1 MACIRIEQRVPRVLG
16 AGSAFLQA
24 LAAVTARNANTLVVT
39 PFDPSPSTAASI
51 TAALRLHFWVRAVNS
66 GGDGQRTDFTCRT
79 VADNLRELF
88 ERSETHVA
96 LALKGVRHFRLA
108 SGPTPL
114 PTTGYQTRLLIA
126 AAQLRYFRPHQ

>member
-1 MACIRIEQRVPRVLG
+1 MHHAISRC
-16 AGSAFLQA
+16 
-24 LAAVTARNANTLVVT
+24 
-39 PFDPSPSTAASI
+39 ASI
-51 TAALRLHFWVRAVNS
+51 RVFSIIDLSLSFHP
-66 GGDGQRTDFTCRT
+66 DFTCRT

-96 LALKGVRHFRLA
+96 LALKGVRHFRIA

-126 AAQLRYFRPHQ
+126 TAQLRYFRPHQ